1 MKRIVFL
8 LSAITLLAGCQTTS
22 VDPDPS
28 ILRVGLSPRSQP
40 MVFKQNGQ
48 IMGIEAD
55 FAHLGK
61 SGDIKV
67 VPQAGIAYY
76 W

>member
-1 MKRIVFL
+1 
-8 LSAITLLAGCQTTS
+8 
-22 VDPDPS
+22 
-28 ILRVGLSPRSQP
+28 VGVEYLQ
-40 MVFKQNGQ
+40 GQ
-48 IMGIEAD
+48 RWSWKVEAD

-61 SGDIKV
+61 TGDIKV